1 MTYHLWAI
9 TSSASAWSKT
19 QAWFSTLCSNL
30 NVACVSQFRAMLEC
44 YQLLEYHSLTCDAE
58 VSGHCK
64 CMFMC
69 FPLQQ
74 GFSTQCYW
82 HFGLDI
88 FVFRSFPVYHRK
100 FSSTLASHQM
110 PGSFPCLWQPK
121 MFPDVVKLPPEGG
134 GWTVKL
140 PCPRTSEKVSRFQ
153 NIRKIRFSTQRQNDD
168 YNLLPKCCLGQ
179 TNHPC
184 L

>member
-88 FVFRSFPVYHRK
+88 FVFEVFLFIIGSLAVPWPPTRCQDHSLACDNQRCFQMLSNFPRRWGLDSK
-100 FSSTLASHQM
+100 TALSKNQ
-110 PGSFPCLWQPK
+110 W
-121 MFPDVVKLPPEGG
+121 EGLQIS
-134 GWTVKL
+134 K
-140 PCPRTSEKVSRFQ
+140 
-153 NIRKIRFSTQRQNDD
+153 
-168 YNLLPKCCLGQ
+168 
-179 TNHPC
+179 H
-184 L
+184 